1 MRPLQLPWDIPTK
14 FYPKIL
20 GNLENVNIT
29 KEHFLSIYIFD
40 SLYFGSSLLVS
51 FLTKFTACNWKVI
64 NDYHLKSDDNE
75 MIYYTEFS
83 KSVLD

>member
-1 MRPLQLPWDIPTK
+1 MLARWFYQGDI
-14 FYPKIL
+14 L
-20 GNLENVNIT
+20 NANIT
-29 KEHFLSIYIFD
+29 EEHFLSIYIFD

-51 FLTKFTACNWKVI
+51 LLTKFTACNSKVI